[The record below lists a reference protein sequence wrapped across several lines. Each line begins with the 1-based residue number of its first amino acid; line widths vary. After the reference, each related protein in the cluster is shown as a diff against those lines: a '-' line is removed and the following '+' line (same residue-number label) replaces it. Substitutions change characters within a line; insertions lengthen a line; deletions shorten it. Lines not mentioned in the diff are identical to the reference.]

1 MPFRELLEAVL
12 THKNNIIT
20 TTITIIFF
28 HRARTRFYIQD
39 ELLKLQQGAHWFRRW
54 RRRLSRSYNVFG
66 ERKEAV
72 RWAEDP
78 VKFDVV
84 SGQDLKTAASYG
96 KVLVDMDLR
105 AR

>member
-1 MPFRELLEAVL
+1 M
-12 THKNNIIT
+12 THKNNTIIT

-39 ELLKLQQGAHWFRRW
+39 ELLKLQQGAHCFRRC
-54 RRRLSRSYNVFG
+54 RRLSRSYNVFG